1 VIVVPE
7 RGAGRVG
14 NGVELVHTLGKASCV
29 VSSPPPLGRD
39 KRIDRGSDIELRCL
53 GECAGRIRCVDHR
66 SVAGWRRHASGGER
80 LRVLIGPFDE
90 AVGLDLCESDRGEPL
105 NCTGQVCGYC
115 FTHRRTARRGR
126 NA

>member
-66 SVAGWRRHASGGER
+66 SVAGWR
-80 LRVLIGPFDE
+80 VTP
-90 AVGLDLCESDRGEPL
+90 AVANACAYSS
-105 NCTGQVCGYC
+105 
-115 FTHRRTARRGR
+115 ARSTKP
-126 NA
+126 